1 MSGSLP
7 EHGADGAAPR
17 GPAIAPALAPAPD
30 LAALFAPRGIAV
42 VGASP
47 RSDLAPTVRDNL
59 RVMGSPVPCHF
70 VNPKY
75 DSVFEQSC
83 YPSLTEVPGD
93 IDLVVIGLG
102 PARVAAALREAAR
115 CGVRAAIIPGGG
127 VVELGEAA
135 AAMQAEVG
143 EVAAETGIALLGP
156 NCMGFV
162 DYTTNVAA
170 YIGDV
175 NPWQRRGG
183 FAGIAQSG
191 SVTDAFIHAA
201 GTRLGWSRIISC
213 GAEVALDL
221 TDYMAWC
228 LDDPATDGLVLFIE
242 GFKRPER
249 FLALA
254 DRALELGKPVL
265 AVKVGRSPQAQAAAI
280 AHSGSLAGEAL
291 VVDAALDAAGVQRFS
306 DLDEL
311 LEAAELNAGCRRLGR
326 GIGRGRVGLV
336 TVSTGEAS
344 LVADLAPAHGVDLPP
359 VPEHARER
367 ILRDL
372 PTLGYVGNPLDPWG
386 ASDAESA
393 YAPAFEAFAE
403 SGAFDV
409 VGLVHDFPYRSLP
422 GETALATELS
432 GLLAAAVAGRPGVLP
447 VYVSLTSGDPTP
459 EVQAR
464 LDAAGG
470 IPLLRGAREA
480 LAALGARATWERR
493 RARRLEDGPTR
504 PTWPELALD
513 RTPMVRVPPADGPA
527 RSRRLLPERESLE
540 LLAAAGLPV
549 TRSIA
554 AVEPGAAV
562 VAAEAL
568 GWPVV
573 MKVDALGLPHKS
585 DVGGIRLGLRDPA
598 AARLAF
604 SDLVAAGLRALDGD
618 ATRVRGVLVQ
628 PQAEPGVE
636 LIVGLKRDPQ
646 LGPAVLVGLGGVY
659 TEVLADVA
667 VRLAPL
673 READAYAML
682 DELRGAAFLRG
693 IRGGHPADLRAIV
706 RLLVTLG
713 RLGWQRSDLV
723 EVDLNPVIA
732 TPSGCVAVDALVV
745 VEEPA

>member
-1 MSGSLP
+1 M
-7 EHGADGAAPR
+7 
-17 GPAIAPALAPAPD
+17 
-30 LAALFAPRGIAV
+30 
-42 VGASP
+42 
-47 RSDLAPTVRDNL
+47 
-59 RVMGSPVPCHF
+59 
-70 VNPKY
+70 
-75 DSVFEQSC
+75 VFDQPC
-83 YPSLTEVPGD
+83 YPSLTEVPD
-93 IDLVVIGLG
+93 DLDLVIVGLG
-102 PARVAAALREAAR
+102 PARVAGALREAAAR
-115 CGVRAAIIPGGG
+115 GARAAIVPGGG

-135 AAMQAEVG
+135 AAMQAEAG
-143 EVAAETGIALLGP
+143 LVAAETGIALLGP
-156 NCMGFV
+156 NCMGYV

-191 SVTDAFIHAA
+191 SVTDAFIHATD
-201 GTRLGWSRIISC
+201 TRVGWSRIISC

-228 LDDPATDGLVLFIE
+228 LDDPATDGLVLFVE

-265 AVKVGRSPQAQAAAI
+265 ALKVGRSPQAQAASI

-326 GIGRGRVGLV
+326 GVGRGRVGLV

-393 YAPAFEAFAE
+393 YAPAFGAFAE

-409 VGLVHDFPYRSLP
+409 LGLVHDFPYRSLP

-432 GLLAAAVAGRPGVLP
+432 GLLAAAVADRPDVLP
-447 VYVSLTSGDPTP
+447 VYVSLTSGEPTP

-480 LAALGARATWERR
+480 LAALGARAGVGATASPPPGGRSDPAHLAGAGRRPHAAWCASRRAAARPGPGASCRSGRAWSCSRAPASRSRAAVAAADPGRRGRRGRGAGLARGDEGGRARPAAQERR
-493 RARRLEDGPTR
+493 RRRPG
-504 PTWPELALD
+504 
-513 RTPMVRVPPADGPA
+513 GPA
-527 RSRRLLPERESLE
+527 RRGRRPARLLR
-540 LLAAAGLPV
+540 
-549 TRSIA
+549 
-554 AVEPGAAV
+554 PGRRRPACARRRR
-562 VAAEAL
+562 
-568 GWPVV
+568 
-573 MKVDALGLPHKS
+573 DARP
-585 DVGGIRLGLRDPA
+585 RRARPA
-598 AARLAF
+598 PGRARA
-604 SDLVAAGLRALDGD
+604 S
-618 ATRVRGVLVQ
+618 
-628 PQAEPGVE
+628 
-636 LIVGLKRDPQ
+636 
-646 LGPAVLVGLGGVY
+646 
-659 TEVLADVA
+659 
-667 VRLAPL
+667 
-673 READAYAML
+673 
-682 DELRGAAFLRG
+682 
-693 IRGGHPADLRAIV
+693 
-706 RLLVTLG
+706 
-713 RLGWQRSDLV
+713 S
-723 EVDLNPVIA
+723 
-732 TPSGCVAVDALVV
+732 
-745 VEEPA
+745 